1 MRIFYVFMAFLFTT
15 KICDAVTVIQK
26 QSDLLTRMGAASET
40 LQCEHDE
47 ATHFTMFWY
56 RQDSGGGLQLIA
68 FSTGQDTVNLEPP
81 FNESKYTMKRP
92 EILKASLQIKNMEAR
107 DSAVYFCASNPNIKV
122 TAPTVKVL
130 PPSPQE
136 DCAERRKRKKIS
148 KLTLVCV
155 ATGFYPDHVSVYWK
169 VNGGI
174 ASADEFSTDEEAL
187 RDENKK
193 FYSITSRLR
202 IKTKMWFNPENSFT
216 CITNF
221 YDGTGETPYEDT
233 IKGAKEYFLRASQTA
248 KVSYGLFI
256 AKSFL
261 YGLFV
266 CIVVW
271 RLRRPSEK
279 RYD

>member
-1 MRIFYVFMAFLFTT
+1 
-15 KICDAVTVIQK
+15 
-26 QSDLLTRMGAASET
+26 
-40 LQCEHDE
+40 
-47 ATHFTMFWY
+47 
-56 RQDSGGGLQLIA
+56 
-68 FSTGQDTVNLEPP
+68 
-81 FNESKYTMKRP
+81 
-92 EILKASLQIKNMEAR
+92 ME
-107 DSAVYFCASNPNIKV
+107 NPNIEI
-122 TAPTVKVL
+122 TAPRVKVL

-169 VNGGI
+169 VNGDN
-174 ASADEFSTDEEAL
+174 ASAHEFSTDEEAL
-187 RDENKK
+187 QDENTK

-202 IKTKMWFNPENSFT
+202 IKANMWFNPENSFT

-233 IKGAKEYFLRASQTA
+233 IKGAKGGERIEREYFLRASQTA
-248 KVSYGLFI
+248 KVSYCLFI

-279 RYD
+279 QYD